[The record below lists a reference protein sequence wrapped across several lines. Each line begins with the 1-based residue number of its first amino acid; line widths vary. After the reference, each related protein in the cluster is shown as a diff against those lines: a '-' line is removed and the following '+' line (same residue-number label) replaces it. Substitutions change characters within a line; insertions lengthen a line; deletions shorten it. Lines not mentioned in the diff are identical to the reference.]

1 MSTDSSAN
9 EGSYVIDAESASEM
23 ARLMHQDHL
32 MTERM
37 GGLFPPT
44 LDLSQ
49 VHDVLDL
56 ACGPGTWV
64 LEVAYA
70 NPEIEAVGLD
80 ISSRMIRYAQARAQS
95 QQLPNAHFEVADILQ
110 PLEFEDDSF
119 DFVNARTIVGFM
131 MPSLWPGLLQECRRV
146 SRPGGIIRLTEL
158 ELGLSNSPANEKIN
172 GLLSKAGY
180 LAKRSYSP
188 DGLHIGITPMLSR
201 FLRNAGCEDIQYAA
215 HAIDFSAGSP
225 AHEEFFQNMM
235 IGLQLLQPFLLRLK
249 VITQEEIDQLYQ
261 QALTEVQSDDFCA
274 VMYYLS
280 AWGRKP

>member
-70 NPEIEAVGLD
+70 NPEIEAFGVD

-95 QQLPNAHFEVADILQ
+95 QQLPNARFQVADILQ

-131 MPSLWPGLLQECRRV
+131 MPSLWPELLQECLRV

-172 GLLSKAGY
+172 GLLAKAGY

-201 FLRNAGCEDIQYAA
+201 FLRNAGCQDIQYAA